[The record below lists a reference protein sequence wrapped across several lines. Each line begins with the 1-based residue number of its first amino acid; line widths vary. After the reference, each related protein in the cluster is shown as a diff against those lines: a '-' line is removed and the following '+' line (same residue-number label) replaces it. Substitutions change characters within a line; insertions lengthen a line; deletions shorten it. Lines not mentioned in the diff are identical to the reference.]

1 MVDWLGKKKCPK
13 LGKMGDTFIEEKI
26 RTKGM
31 FFPNILK
38 HLKCFE
44 CPEAGAL
51 G

>member
-1 MVDWLGKKKCPK
+1 MVDWLEKKKCPK
-13 LGKMGDTFIEEKI
+13 LGKMGDTLIEGKN

-31 FFPNILK
+31 FFPTHFK
-38 HLKCFE
+38 GPCFE